1 MKEEYHKWHSRFI
14 DREFEML
21 VFGNSGFPVV
31 VFPTSR
37 ARYYQAKD
45 FGLINSVEHIIDSGK
60 VKIFCPDSI
69 DNLSWYNHNIPPAER
84 VKMQFK
90 YEEVILNDVLEYAFQ
105 DTGFDKAAVAGCSF
119 GGYHSANIAFRN
131 PDKVGYLFSMGG
143 ASNIKRF
150 LDGYYDDNC
159 YFNNPPDYLP
169 NLEDDWYLNE
179 IKQMGIILGTGEFDM
194 CLEENRVLSEI
205 LAHKQIPHWF
215 DNRKNVGHDWH
226 WWKEMFIDYLDKI
239 KT

>member
-1 MKEEYHKWHSRFI
+1 
-14 DREFEML
+14 ML
-21 VFGNSGFPVV
+21 VFGSTGFPVI

-45 FGLINSVEHIIDSGK
+45 FGLINSVEHLINSGK
-60 VKIFCPDSI
+60 VKIYCPDSI
-69 DNLSWYNHNIPPAER
+69 DDASWYNTGIKPADR
-84 VKMQFK
+84 VKTHIA
-90 YEEVILNDVLEYAFQ
+90 YEQVILNDVINFTFHE
-105 DTGFDKAAVAGCSF
+105 TGFDRVAVSGCSF
-119 GGYHSANIAFRN
+119 GGYHSSNIAFKY

-169 NLEDDWYLNE
+169 NLNDEWYISK
-179 IKQMGIILGTGEFDM
+179 IKEMRIILGTGEFDI
-194 CLEENRVLSEI
+194 CLEENRILSDI
-205 LAHKQIPHWF
+205 LSSKQIPHWF

-226 WWKEMFIDYLDKI
+226 WWKQMFAEYLNKI
-239 KT
+239 SY

>member
-1 MKEEYHKWHSRFI
+1 
-14 DREFEML
+14 ML
-21 VFGNSGFPVV
+21 VFGSTGFPVI

-45 FGLINSVEHIIDSGK
+45 FGLINSVEHLINSRK
-60 VKIFCPDSI
+60 VKIYCPDSI
-69 DNLSWYNHNIPPAER
+69 DDASWYNTSINPADR
-84 VKMQFK
+84 VKTHIA
-90 YEEVILNDVLEYAFQ
+90 YEQVILNDVIKFAFHE
-105 DTGFDKAAVAGCSF
+105 TGFDKAAVAGCSF
-119 GGYHSANIAFRN
+119 GGYHSSNIAFKY

-169 NLEDDWYLNE
+169 NLNDDWYIGK
-179 IKQMGIILGTGEFDM
+179 IKEMGIILGTGEFDI

-205 LAHKQIPHWF
+205 LASKQIPHWF

-226 WWKEMFIDYLDKI
+226 WWKQMFAEYLTKI
-239 KT
+239 SY

>member
-1 MKEEYHKWHSRFI
+1 
-14 DREFEML
+14 ML

-45 FGLINSVEHIIDSGK
+45 FGLINSIAHIIDSGK

-69 DNLSWYNHNIPPAER
+69 DNLSWYNQNIPPAER
-84 VKMQFK
+84 VKMQFR
-90 YEEVILNDVLEYAFQ
+90 YEEVILNDVFEYAFQ

-150 LDGYYDDNC
+150 LDGFYDDNC
-159 YFNNPPDYLP
+159 YFNNPPDYLS
-169 NLEDDWYLNE
+169 NLDDDWYLKR

-194 CLEENRVLSEI
+194 CLDENRVLSEI
-205 LAHKQIPHWF
+205 LTQKNIAHWF

-226 WWKEMFIDYLDKI
+226 WWKDMFVDYLNKI
-239 KT
+239 KI

>member
-1 MKEEYHKWHSRFI
+1 
-14 DREFEML
+14 ML

-45 FGLINSVEHIIDSGK
+45 FGLINSVAHIIDSGK

-69 DNLSWYNHNIPPAER
+69 DNLSWYNQNIPPAER
-84 VKMQFK
+84 VKMQFR
-90 YEEVILNDVLEYAFQ
+90 YEEVILNDVFEYAFQ

-150 LDGYYDDNC
+150 LDGYYDVNC
-159 YFNNPPDYLP
+159 YFNNPPDYLS
-169 NLEDDWYLNE
+169 NLDDDWYLKR

-194 CLEENRVLSEI
+194 CLDENRVLSEI
-205 LAHKQIPHWF
+205 LTQKNIAHWF

-226 WWKEMFIDYLDKI
+226 WWKEMFVDYLNKI
-239 KT
+239 NI

>member
-1 MKEEYHKWHSRFI
+1 
-14 DREFEML
+14 ML

-45 FGLINSVEHIIDSGK
+45 FGLINSVAHIIDSGK

-69 DNLSWYNHNIPPAER
+69 DNLSWYNQSIPPAER
-84 VKMQFK
+84 VKMQFR
-90 YEEVILNDVLEYAFQ
+90 YEEVILNDVFEYAFQ

-150 LDGYYDDNC
+150 LDGFYDDNC
-159 YFNNPPDYLP
+159 YFNNPPDYLS
-169 NLEDDWYLNE
+169 NLDDDWYLKR

-194 CLEENRVLSEI
+194 CLDENRVLSEI
-205 LAHKQIPHWF
+205 LTQKNIAHWF

-226 WWKEMFIDYLDKI
+226 WWKDMFVDYLNKI
-239 KT
+239 KI